1 VGEAEARRDL
11 EMSYYPIMLDVKG
24 KRCVVIGGG
33 QVALR
38 KARVLLECGAAVE
51 IISPELCPGLE
62 ELASA
67 GSVKAV
73 LRPYRHGDLQGAAL
87 VIAAADDSEVNRGV
101 SEEASASGVLVN
113 VVDVPGLSSFIVPS
127 SLSRGDVTIA
137 VSTNGKSPALARR
150 IRTELE
156 QSFGEEYSLLA
167 SLVAEVRSD
176 LKQEGIAVAADVWQE
191 ALDLDALL
199 ELLRSGRRDEARQRL
214 SESLRKHG

>member
-1 VGEAEARRDL
+1 V
-11 EMSYYPIMLDVKG
+11 YP
-24 KRCVVIGGG
+24 KRH
-33 QVALR
+33 
-38 KARVLLECGAAVE
+38 
-51 IISPELCPGLE
+51 
-62 ELASA
+62 
-67 GSVKAV
+67 
-73 LRPYRHGDLQGAAL
+73 RH
-87 VIAAADDSEVNRGV
+87 RGCW
-101 SEEASASGVLVN
+101 
-113 VVDVPGLSSFIVPS
+113 SSFIVPS

>member
-1 VGEAEARRDL
+1 
-11 EMSYYPIMLDVKG
+11 MSYYPIMLDVKG
-24 KRCVVIGGG
+24 RRCVVIGGG

-38 KARVLLECGAAVE
+38 KTQALLECGAAVE
-51 IISPELCPGLE
+51 VISPALCPGLE
-62 ELASA
+62 ELASS
-67 GSVKAV
+67 GSLKAV
-73 LRPYRHGDLQGAAL
+73 LRPYRRGDLQGTAL
-87 VIAAADDSEVNRGV
+87 VIAAADDSEVNRSV
-101 SEEASASGVLVN
+101 SEEAAASGVLVN

-156 QSFGEEYSLLA
+156 ESFGEEYSLLV
-167 SLVAEVRSD
+167 SLVAEVRSE
-176 LKQEGIAVAADVWQE
+176 LKREKVAVAADVWQE

-199 ELLRSGRRDEARQRL
+199 GLLRSGRRDEARQRL